1 MSAYKYLKLVKFS
14 HTVFALPFAFIGF
27 FMANETVA
35 EASNVYS
42 WRLLILVVLAMVF
55 ARNSAMGF
63 NRYVD
68 RFIDAKNPR
77 TAGRE
82 IPAKVISPKSVLF
95 FVVINVLLF
104 ITTTAFINNLAFMLS
119 VPALM
124 VIMGYSYVKRFS
136 ALCHY
141 VLGLSLA
148 IAPMGAYIS
157 ITGKFDI
164 APLILS
170 LIVFLWSS
178 GFDILYSL
186 DDESFDKK
194 EKLHSVPA
202 KYGRTRA
209 MEISSAGHV
218 LIVPL
223 LCFLYLFGD
232 MGALYIAGSVIFV
245 SLLAYQ
251 HFIIKPDDISR
262 LNAAFFTSNG
272 VASILF
278 AIFTIWDILVR

>member
-1 MSAYKYLKLVKFS
+1 MSAYNYLKLVKFS
-14 HTVFALPFAFIGF
+14 HTIFALPFAFIGF
-27 FMANETVA
+27 FMANETVVDGS
-35 EASNVYS
+35 EVYS

-63 NRYVD
+63 NRYID

-82 IPAKVISPKSVLF
+82 IPAKILSPKSVLI
-95 FVVINVLLF
+95 FVVINVMLF
-104 ITTTAFINNLAFMLS
+104 IATTALINKLALIMS
-119 VPALM
+119 VPALI
-124 VIMGYSYVKRFS
+124 VILGYSYMKRFS

-157 ITGKFDI
+157 ITGKFAL
-164 APLILS
+164 APFILS
-170 LIVFLWSS
+170 IIVLLWSS

-186 DDESFDKK
+186 DDEMFDKI

-202 KYGRTRA
+202 KYGRSRA

-218 LIVPL
+218 LIAPMLCL
-223 LCFLYLFGD
+223 LYIYAD
-232 MGALYIAGSVIFV
+232 MGIIYIVGSALFV
-245 SLLAYQ
+245 TLLIYQ
-251 HFIIKPDDISR
+251 HVIIKPDDISR
-262 LNAAFFTSNG
+262 LNSAFFTSNG

-278 AIFTIWDILVR
+278 AIFTIWDILSR